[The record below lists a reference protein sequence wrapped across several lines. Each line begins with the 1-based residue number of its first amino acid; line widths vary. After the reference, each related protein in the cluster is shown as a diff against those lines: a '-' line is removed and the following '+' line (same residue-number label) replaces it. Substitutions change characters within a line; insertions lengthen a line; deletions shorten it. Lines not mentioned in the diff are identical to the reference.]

1 MLLLLLQRTATPNSG
16 SEKKQQQQQA
26 VEAAAVA
33 STATEEE
40 RQAAAAL
47 TFCCLAN
54 YASANSSLRC
64 FLCLG
69 LHTCTASAYTI
80 AHTHTYPRRHVFVS
94 VCALSWPWLDWCSSS
109 ALHCAYRLLSS
120 HCFHSI
126 YPLTQLRKRVLCQLL
141 LLARSLTQKKK
152 KTKPATTFSLVHTLL
167 SLALFISLRHWFP
180 LNRNL
185 LRVAATVV
193 AVAAPADLALS
204 FFWCESFASVAR
216 LY

>member
-16 SEKKQQQQQA
+16 SEKKQQQA
-26 VEAAAVA
+26 VEAARVA
-33 STATEEE
+33 PTATEEE

-152 KTKPATTFSLVHTLL
+152 TKTKTSNNVQSSTHTPLSRSLYRST
-167 SLALFISLRHWFP
+167 SLTSA
-180 LNRNL
+180 
-185 LRVAATVV
+185 
-193 AVAAPADLALS
+193 
-204 FFWCESFASVAR
+204 ES
-216 LY
+216 